1 MKKEKLINCQ
11 KWLSKKLKIK
21 FTNKNIKKD
30 YLNEKL
36 IDSLNFLNFIFSIQ
50 EKFKIKFNNN
60 HFNKRN
66 YRNIEGLSKLII
78 NLKNEK
84 KN

>member
-36 IDSLNFLNFIFSIQ
+36 IDSLNFLNFIFAIQ

-66 YRNIEGLSKLII
+66 YRSIEGLSKLII

>member
-11 KWLSKKLKIK
+11 KGLSKKLKIK

-30 YLNEKL
+30 DLNEKL
-36 IDSLNFLNFIFSIQ
+36 IDSLNFLNFIFAIQ

-66 YRNIEGLSKLII
+66 YRSIEGLSKLII

>member
-1 MKKEKLINCQ
+1 MKKENLINCQ

-36 IDSLNFLNFIFSIQ
+36 IDSLYFLNFIFSIQ
-50 EKFKIKFNNN
+50 EKFKFKFNNN
-60 HFNKRN
+60 HFKKRN
-66 YRNIEGLSKLII
+66 YRSIEGLSKLII
-78 NLKNEK
+78 KLKNEK

>member
-1 MKKEKLINCQ
+1 MKKENLINCQ

-60 HFNKRN
+60 HFKKRN
-66 YRNIEGLSKLII
+66 YRSIEGLSKLVIK
-78 NLKNEK
+78 LKNEK

>member
-11 KWLSKKLKIK
+11 KWLSKRLKIK

-66 YRNIEGLSKLII
+66 YRSIEGLSKLII